1 MPEDVEQEFSV
12 TILGNE
18 AFCES
23 AIECSRT
30 EPEAAVPCD
39 CVYFGEFKVWV
50 EKLNR
55 RKGNSGELVSQWP
68 PTLNIH
74 IYIYIYIYNLF

>member
-1 MPEDVEQEFSV
+1 MPEDVGQEFSV

-18 AFCES
+18 AFGES
-23 AIECSRT
+23 AIECPGT

-39 CVYFGEFKVWV
+39 CACFGEFKAWV

-55 RKGNSGELVSQWP
+55 RKGNSGELVSQWS

-74 IYIYIYIYNLF
+74 IYIYI